1 VGGNIAIA
9 EGKLSASEGRIN
21 LVSVASPSEVLHDL
35 PGKVEIT
42 HTDLS
47 DKLGTISVFGGANIN
62 IQNEGEGIFI
72 KGGVFKI
79 EEGSQIS
86 SQNSVSGKGAP
97 ISVIADEVELINN
110 AIIESINVD
119 FFNKAQGGNILI
131 SANHINIEHGGVAGS
146 YNIGSGM
153 GGDLIIKANG
163 KVTISGNTYT
173 GLINVCSFDGC
184 KPGTISIKAADLI
197 IDGSRAIV
205 GGVGSFSGA
214 SADIIIEVKNLSLES
229 GSQISAST
237 LGSSPGGDIFINVEE
252 SLKIDEG
259 VIKADNF
266 NFTDIASKGGDITIC
281 AKNILIKGEEYLKGG
296 GIASDTAGK
305 GNAGDITITAQ
316 NSFRIAGYGYVTAI
330 SMRDPIDQNRSDVG
344 DAGKISIS
352 VPELIMDGNAAIR
365 TSTET
370 GRIKQKPW
378 KCDML

>member
-131 SANHINIEHGGVAGS
+131 SANHINPKTS
-146 YNIGSGM
+146 
-153 GGDLIIKANG
+153 
-163 KVTISGNTYT
+163 
-173 GLINVCSFDGC
+173 
-184 KPGTISIKAADLI
+184 
-197 IDGSRAIV
+197 
-205 GGVGSFSGA
+205 
-214 SADIIIEVKNLSLES
+214 
-229 GSQISAST
+229 
-237 LGSSPGGDIFINVEE
+237 
-252 SLKIDEG
+252 
-259 VIKADNF
+259 VIK
-266 NFTDIASKGGDITIC
+266 I
-281 AKNILIKGEEYLKGG
+281 
-296 GIASDTAGK
+296 
-305 GNAGDITITAQ
+305 
-316 NSFRIAGYGYVTAI
+316 
-330 SMRDPIDQNRSDVG
+330 
-344 DAGKISIS
+344 
-352 VPELIMDGNAAIR
+352 
-365 TSTET
+365 
-370 GRIKQKPW
+370 
-378 KCDML
+378 